1 LRHGNLEPENK
12 VFLDN
17 TPSDAKVHIKFMKQA
32 RLKEIIKT
40 LKDVLVE
47 LESEVYSDPS
57 KYLEGPNRMIGD
69 DNDGEY

>member
-1 LRHGNLEPENK
+1 
-12 VFLDN
+12 
-17 TPSDAKVHIKFMKQA
+17 MQQQ

-69 DNDGEY
+69 DNDGEYE

>member
-1 LRHGNLEPENK
+1 
-12 VFLDN
+12 
-17 TPSDAKVHIKFMKQA
+17 MQQA

-40 LKDVLVE
+40 LKEVLVE

-57 KYLEGPNRMIGD
+57 KYLEGHNRMIGD

>member
-1 LRHGNLEPENK
+1 
-12 VFLDN
+12 
-17 TPSDAKVHIKFMKQA
+17 MQQA

-40 LKDVLVE
+40 LKEVLVE
-47 LESEVYSDPS
+47 LESEVHSDPS

>member
-1 LRHGNLEPENK
+1 
-12 VFLDN
+12 
-17 TPSDAKVHIKFMKQA
+17 MQQA

-57 KYLEGPNRMIGD
+57 KYLKGPNVQIGD